1 MEAVRR
7 KSPGVCIGWLTGV
20 LAHFRL
26 GWVTGVLAHFRFG
39 WLTGVLAHFRLGWAA
54 RCNGTLQWKRCGASR
69 PVFALVGSPECS
81 RTSAWVGIGYFN
93 SIRSNQRIRS
103 LAQRSRLE
111 VEHCWDEGTRRLASP
126 LGSPLGSQ
134 HRHR

>member
-39 WLTGVLAHFRLGWAA
+39 
-54 RCNGTLQWKRCGASR
+54 
-69 PVFALVGSPECS
+69 
-81 RTSAWVGIGYFN
+81 
-93 SIRSNQRIRS
+93 
-103 LAQRSRLE
+103 
-111 VEHCWDEGTRRLASP
+111 
-126 LGSPLGSQ
+126 
-134 HRHR
+134 